1 MINIRALLK
10 QQGIWVPISHTKP
23 ADSNYKLQ
31 KEKAHSAILLCL
43 SVEVIYEDGD
53 EETEKGHLDALNL
66 ILTDLKNAEVKI
78 EDEDAALVLLVSLPP
93 FFECF
98 VSSYVVG
105 KDTITLEDVRSSFH
119 SKELRQQASGSG
131 YGS

>member
-1 MINIRALLK
+1 MQSTDAHTYIDEQEQMKSTDVHKYRDEREQIQADADQAKLSGNRAR
-10 QQGIWVPISHTKP
+10 
-23 ADSNYKLQ
+23 
-31 KEKAHSAILLCL
+31 
-43 SVEVIYEDGD
+43 
-53 EETEKGHLDALNL
+53 HLDALNL